1 MDPQRNLNDKGVLLF
16 PGENSNTI
24 EKKNKWYDIK
34 EATELANKMGEDFAK
49 EKNAYYEDDFKF
61 NSISEYTFRKYANK
75 QINLEVFIPG
85 IGIPKII
92 DDENDSSS
100 GKKRKLYN
108 FSIIAAI
115 VDPFNNKNE
124 AMYQKIIK
132 EFEAV
137 DYYFNK
143 DWGDDI
149 NGPLE
154 MILKNYNLDRK
165 DRAAIIEQ
173 INLIIENYFVK
184 NNSALS
190 GQNRLLINQNRELYE
205 KYSHYQ
211 RLYNQIA
218 DKFQL
223 LDKVQNDLRNEIG
236 DQGDLINEHLILSMS
251 AITKQLK
258 DISSKLN

>member
-1 MDPQRNLNDKGVLLF
+1 MNTKRNLNDKGVLIF

-24 EKKNKWYDIK
+24 EKKDKWYDIK
-34 EATELANKMGEDFAK
+34 EAIELANKIGEDFAK
-49 EKNAYYEDDFKF
+49 EKNLLYEEDYKFKP
-61 NSISEYTFRKYANK
+61 ISEYTFKKIANK

-85 IGIPKII
+85 IGIPKVI
-92 DDENDSSS
+92 DDENDSSA

-115 VDPFNNKNE
+115 VDPYDSRNK
-124 AMYQKIIK
+124 AMYQKINK
-132 EFEAV
+132 DLEAV

-154 MILKNYNLDRK
+154 MILKDYDLDSK
-165 DRAAIIEQ
+165 DRPAIIEE
-173 INLIIENYFVK
+173 IKLIIENHFVK

-211 RLYNQIA
+211 RLYNQIS

-223 LDKVQNDLRNEIG
+223 LDKVQYDLKNEIIK
-236 DQGDLINEHLILSMS
+236 QGDLTNEHLILGMT